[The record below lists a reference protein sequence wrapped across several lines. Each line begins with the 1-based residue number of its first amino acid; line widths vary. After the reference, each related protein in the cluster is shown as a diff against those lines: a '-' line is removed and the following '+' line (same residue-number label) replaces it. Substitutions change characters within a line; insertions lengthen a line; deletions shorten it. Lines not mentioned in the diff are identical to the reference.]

1 MGERSVIRNRGEKEC
16 LRRAR
21 RTWDASHAWVH
32 MDSLGPCKRQV
43 SAFCRL
49 RWSLRLPYRAASL
62 LEISSLDSWRRL
74 RWWSTGAFANKGR
87 MEGGQYLAGRRA
99 PPLLHR

>member
-1 MGERSVIRNRGEKEC
+1 MGDRSVIRNIGKGES
-16 LRRAR
+16 LRRKLR
-21 RTWDASHAWVH
+21 FCDASHAWVH
-32 MDSLGPCKRQV
+32 VDSLGPCRRQV
-43 SAFCRL
+43 GALCRL

-62 LEISSLDSWRRL
+62 LEISSLDAWRRL
-74 RWWSTGAFANKGR
+74 RWWSTGAFANNGR